1 VSISKM
7 IKTQYFTVLSRSVVN
22 VLIKCEGGELII
34 DKRLTYKGEDNRE
47 GKTTHLHITIDE

>member
-1 VSISKM
+1 M
-7 IKTQYFTVLSRSVVN
+7 
-22 VLIKCEGGELII
+22 LIKCEGGELII